1 MKVQASKLFRLELEL
16 LTLPAMP
23 PGRLAAYTRF
33 NSTDLNRIS
42 LYKPAPYLSQH
53 HGHALDLVRLR
64 IQAWTKYIPTHLHF
78 STRRARDEYMD
89 RHCSYCRQAR
99 VLGDG
104 GHIFL
109 TCPATAHLR
118 DELIPQ
124 LSRKL
129 RLLDA
134 LPWSSLTEDQ
144 RVGVM
149 LGNPPPSLLKKN
161 IKSWMSECVPLLH
174 THTTAL
180 CNFLHARR
188 PPSPVQSDDEEPAT
202 DDARDDFDRAF
213 DDEVRRAIL
222 THGGNLDGAIAR
234 GSGGGSAGGRHLAQ
248 APGQP
253 GAACAPL
260 GEQAPPFAA
269 LIRHRTGGGWIFG
282 VFSIRRQSS
291 TERGRGRWESRP
303 RDPGTRTRPR
313 GSPGL
318 DAEVRNSKL
327 FLLHGLA
334 SRAARA
340 PI

>member
-1 MKVQASKLFRLELEL
+1 
-16 LTLPAMP
+16 MP

-89 RHCSYCRQAR
+89 RHCSYCQQAR
-99 VLGDG
+99 VLGDEA
-104 GHIFL
+104 HIFL
-109 TCPATAHLR
+109 KCPATAHLR

-174 THTTAL
+174 SHTTAL

-222 THGGNLDGAIAR
+222 THGLGARI
-234 GSGGGSAGGRHLAQ
+234 
-248 APGQP
+248 P
-253 GAACAPL
+253 
-260 GEQAPPFAA
+260 E
-269 LIRHRTGGGWIFG
+269 
-282 VFSIRRQSS
+282 
-291 TERGRGRWESRP
+291 
-303 RDPGTRTRPR
+303 
-313 GSPGL
+313 
-318 DAEVRNSKL
+318 
-327 FLLHGLA
+327 
-334 SRAARA
+334 
-340 PI
+340 